1 MTPMIA
7 AGRFSLVLA
16 LALGLP
22 LLAQAQMVDS
32 QSGAPVEPAAD
43 SQPPATQGPSSGI
56 TCEVRNGIPTTVSQ
70 TRRGEVPIIKWTSS
84 DFDASGWTPDKRCQL
99 VSQRFETF
107 RANGQLQFLTT
118 GRVAGQ
124 PVICAVASQSA
135 PCTAADV
142 LYTLKR
148 GQDASATLRRLLNV
162 RRGASGPMSETG
174 ARIYVNF
181 NQFLD
186 ERMAA
191 SSPSARPAKV
201 PSASTRPS
209 TRTPSSAGA
218 AW

>member
-1 MTPMIA
+1 MIA
-7 AGRFSLVLA
+7 AGRFSLVLV

-22 LLAQAQMVDS
+22 QLAQAQMVDS

-43 SQPPATQGPSSGI
+43 SQPPAATSQGPSSGI
-56 TCEVRNGIPTTVSQ
+56 TCEIRNGIPTTVSQ

-118 GRVAGQ
+118 ARVAGQ
-124 PVICAVASQSA
+124 PVICAVVSQSA
-135 PCTAADV
+135 PCTSADV

-148 GQDASATLRRLLNV
+148 GQNASDTLRRLLNV

-174 ARIYVNF
+174 PRIYVNF

-191 SSPSARPAKV
+191 SSPSTRPARVPQATARP
-201 PSASTRPS
+201 SSRLPS
-209 TRTPSSAGA
+209 TDGA